1 MAGVQTT
8 DKGTL
13 TDSLLAA
20 SRVLVALAA
29 QSLGQLDVEVTLVQF
44 RALVVLAGGPQRT
57 IDLAAVL
64 AVAPSTATRMCDR
77 LVRKGLVRR
86 YRRIED
92 RRATWLGLTEAGRDL
107 VGDVM
112 RSRRRAIGQ
121 MVRATPVADPAG
133 AVQALDALVA
143 TGGELPESQWWRRWR
158 SSATP
163 PPGVVNA

>member
-8 DKGTL
+8 EAGTL

-20 SRVLVALAA
+20 SRVLVGLAA

-57 IDLAAVL
+57 VDLAAVL
-64 AVAPSTATRMCDR
+64 AVAPSTVTRMCDR
-77 LVRKGLVRR
+77 LVRKDLVRR

-112 RSRRRAIGQ
+112 RSRRRAIGR
-121 MVRATPVADPAG
+121 MVRANPVADPSS
-133 AVQALDALVA
+133 AVEALDALVLA
-143 TGGELPESQWWRRWR
+143 GGELPESQWWRRWR

-163 PPGVVNA
+163 PADATTA